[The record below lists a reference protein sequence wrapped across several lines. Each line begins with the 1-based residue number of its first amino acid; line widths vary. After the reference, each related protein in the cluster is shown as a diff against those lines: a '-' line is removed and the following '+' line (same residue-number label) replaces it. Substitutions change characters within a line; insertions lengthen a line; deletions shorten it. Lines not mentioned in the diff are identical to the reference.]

1 MVNLN
6 ELKTKTSE
14 EIYFLGLN
22 MLYEGDLESVTYL
35 CDYLTTRKRSKNRSK
50 LIREMEEIG
59 QAPIE
64 FLSLAREISQKFKK
78 STSGKNHVYVIL
90 LDGYAKYRFGL
101 YVGQTSR
108 TVENRFSQHLEGGRL
123 SARCHRKMKILL
135 PSLFE
140 HLNPLS
146 TKEALQ
152 IETDLANAFRA
163 VGIRTEGGDK
173 RKKEQEKI

>member
-22 MLYEGDLESVTYL
+22 MLYEGDLESLTYL
-35 CDYLTTRKRSKNRSK
+35 CDYLTTRKRSKYRSK

-59 QAPIE
+59 LAPIE
-64 FLSLAREISQKFKK
+64 FLTLAKEISQKFQKTTK
-78 STSGKNHVYVIL
+78 GTNHVYVIL
-90 LDGYAKYRFGL
+90 LDGYAKYRYGL

-108 TVENRFSQHLEGGRL
+108 KIDIRFAQHIEGGRL
-123 SARCHRKMKILL
+123 SAKCHRKMKILL

-152 IETDLANAFRA
+152 IETNLANAFRA

-173 RKKEQEKI
+173 SKKENEKI

>member
-1 MVNLN
+1 VINLT

-22 MLYEGDLESVTYL
+22 LLYEGDLESVTYL
-35 CDYLTTRKRSKNRSK
+35 CDYLTTRKRSKYRSK

-59 QAPIE
+59 QTPID
-64 FLSLAREISQKFKK
+64 FLSLAREISHKFQKTTKG
-78 STSGKNHVYVIL
+78 TNHVYVIL
-90 LDGYAKYRFGL
+90 LDGYAKYRYGL

-108 TVENRFSQHLEGGRL
+108 KIEIRFAQHLDGGRL
-123 SARCHRKMKILL
+123 SAKCHRKMKILL

-163 VGIRTEGGDK
+163 VGIRTEGGEKKK
-173 RKKEQEKI
+173 RKQD